1 MPLAVHNN
9 ALSAG
14 PLRLGS
20 PAVEALVSAGLR
32 ATDSISRR
40 HALRRLDRQ
49 LSRRNHKS
57 ALSLVKQ
64 LQGKPGGLRA
74 FGAAKQILQRT
85 TSMDESK
92 FGKMDLSF
100 LQPLV
105 DSIFDSIRK
114 SIQFGFL
121 DEVSLEE
128 MESLTPRESKES
140 FYEKYYQRCMQH
152 EAGHFLVAYLLG
164 VLPRAYK
171 IPSME
176 DLMQDNFTGG
186 RVEFV
191 DFEFLNDVNK
201 DKKSLTALNRVCCI
215 ILGGLVAE
223 HLVFGFSKGFHS
235 DVRELDRML
244 KLSGLAEG
252 EMDSRVK
259 WAVQNAILIL
269 HCNHAART
277 RLADAMASGR
287 FYFEKHLVCW
297 LEKP

>member
-140 FYEKYYQRCMQH
+140 FYEKYYQRCMQ
-152 EAGHFLVAYLLG
+152 
-164 VLPRAYK
+164 
-171 IPSME
+171 
-176 DLMQDNFTGG
+176 
-186 RVEFV
+186 
-191 DFEFLNDVNK
+191 VNK